1 MSPRKVRLLAD
12 MVRGMD
18 VANAIIQLTFS
29 SKDAARPVR
38 KLIESAAANA
48 VNNHGM
54 TKEKLVVSTITVDGG
69 PTIKRS
75 TPRAH
80 GRATPIRKRT
90 SHVNVILTEKGG
102 SEEKQVAEKAVKVDE
117 VAKPAAKKPAV
128 KKVAAKKPAAKA
140 AAKPA
145 AKKVVSTKSGEA
157 GSGSAGKPAAKKAA
171 ADNKKS

>member
-1 MSPRKVRLLAD
+1 MSESKAKLRFLRMSPRKVRLLAD

-54 TKEKLVVSTITVDGG
+54 EKEKLVVSTITVDGG

-102 SEEKQVAEKAVKVDE
+102 SEENQVAEKVAKADE
-117 VAKPAAKKPAV
+117 VSKPAAKKAAV
-128 KKVAAKKPAAKA
+128 KKPVAKA

-145 AKKVVSTKSGEA
+145 AKKTESK
-157 GSGSAGKPAAKKAA
+157 KPAAKKAA